1 MNVKYDWE
9 ELRRKFITGDY
20 TTIKEFA
27 EKEKVPYSLTRKHSA
42 RGHKEGSMESPIH
55 SRCRLLYS
63 GFRISFRRVFNCD
76 DNAVDTA
83 LYSNSVCGIQ
93 RNNIRISDDGTAAV
107 GFKA

>member
-1 MNVKYDWE
+1 MVVQADEPRKIISVSTLQTL
-9 ELRRKFITGDY
+9 LRYI
-20 TTIKEFA
+20 
-27 EKEKVPYSLTRKHSA
+27 
-42 RGHKEGSMESPIH
+42 GSG
-55 SRCRLLYS
+55 S

-93 RNNIRISDDGTAAV
+93 RNNIRISDDGTIAV